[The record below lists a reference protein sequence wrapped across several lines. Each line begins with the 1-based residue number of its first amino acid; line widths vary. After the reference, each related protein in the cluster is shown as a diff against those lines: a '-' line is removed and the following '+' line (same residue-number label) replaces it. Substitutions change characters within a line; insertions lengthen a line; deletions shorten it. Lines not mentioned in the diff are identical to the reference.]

1 MRSALGLLL
10 EIVPSELK
18 RRLGTHLGVPSIH
31 WSLMQLREFGF
42 IPKHVMDVGSFRG
55 DWTRVCL
62 DVFPEASI
70 TCIEP
75 QDAPQEELTKLAGKH
90 SNVNVFQTLLGK
102 FDHKSIPFKEVGS
115 GSSVLMDSMGG
126 TQKPM
131 TTIDALIES
140 GHCKPPELLKLD
152 VQGYEIEVLEGW
164 SIGFDRCQVIQ
175 TEISLLPIVQ
185 GAPILHEVVSYFYQ
199 RGFVMFDVD
208 EVIRAP
214 SDGAVWQLDALFCRI
229 GSPLRTKRV
238 WRSEAIN
245 I

>member
-1 MRSALGLLL
+1 ML
-10 EIVPSELK
+10 EILPSELK
-18 RRLGTHLGVPSIH
+18 RRLGTHLGVPSIR

-42 IPKHVMDVGSFRG
+42 IPTHVMGVGSFRG

-62 DVFPEASI
+62 DVYPEASI

-75 QDAPQEELTKLAGKH
+75 QDAPQEELKKLASKH
-90 SNVNVFQTLLGK
+90 SNVKVFQTLLGK
-102 FDHKSIPFKEVGS
+102 SEHKSIPFKEGGS
-115 GSSVLMDSMGG
+115 GSSVLMDSIERIE
-126 TQKPM
+126 KPM

-140 GHCKPPELLKLD
+140 GRCKPLELLKLD
-152 VQGYEIEVLEGW
+152 VQGYELEVLEGYTHN
-164 SIGFDRCQVIQ
+164 FEDCYVIQ
-175 TEISLLPIVQ
+175 IEISLLPIVQ
-185 GAPILHEVVSYFYQ
+185 GAPILHEVVSYLHK